1 MNYQIISDS
10 SCDLPT
16 DIAENKKLIVVPFYV
31 SFDDTHYKKEIVEV
45 GIRDFYEEMVA
56 NPKIFPKTSLP
67 SAQDYVDAFEPL
79 VKAGTPIGKTGVVDN
94 TAAVVGILLH
104 DVLEDRPQGTVL
116 KKAYINTAVAEAH
129 AGIEYAAAVKTALPM
144 VVFE

>member
-1 MNYQIISDS
+1 MSNMQFEQTMHAGDVQILKRRPFEGIALTLDFSGVSDT
-10 SCDLPT
+10 L
-16 DIAENKKLIVVPFYV
+16 NGKKI
-31 SFDDTHYKKEIVEV
+31 
-45 GIRDFYEEMVA
+45 
-56 NPKIFPKTSLP
+56 
-67 SAQDYVDAFEPL
+67 

-94 TAAVVGILLH
+94 TASVVGILLH

>member
-1 MNYQIISDS
+1 MSNMQFEQTMHAGDVQILKRRPFEGIALTLDFSGVSDT
-10 SCDLPT
+10 L
-16 DIAENKKLIVVPFYV
+16 NGKKI
-31 SFDDTHYKKEIVEV
+31 
-45 GIRDFYEEMVA
+45 
-56 NPKIFPKTSLP
+56 
-67 SAQDYVDAFEPL
+67 

-94 TAAVVGILLH
+94 TASVVGILLH

-129 AGIEYAAAVKTALPM
+129 TGIEYAAAVKTALPM